1 MPFSIDMFANC
12 LQIVKKEEGLYYRKP
27 SSILRRGDPT

>member
-1 MPFSIDMFANC
+1 